1 MHFSHPLLSLG
12 ISLLIHSSAYGQVA
26 ASPVEP
32 PEKVPP
38 RTLSLGDYED
48 LVEEELAPFFIPSGG
63 IAFLTNQADFDLFA
77 KGKDIG
83 NVQDNPKLAYRRLVQ
98 RTIMP
103 TETRPSY
110 GCTLTFDDQ
119 LVADNP
125 SSGNAI
131 DIVKDLA
138 PLNAR
143 AIFFANVPMVSGKSV
158 NGMMA
163 RNNSS
168 EKRLAACEKLLESK
182 RIGFIKLIRKLI
194 RVKSPAD
201 KNGNAE
207 YACEI
212 YNHTAFHQ
220 NMSQLKVGSDRYKM
234 CIMGIEF
241 IEECLDAAYLLE
253 RPGWERA
260 RYFRFPFLHTPKHT
274 ETKAALNRKFTEL
287 GLISLG
293 ETQDSKDFDN
303 YSHEQAYTSML
314 AAKQNKRYNPK
325 YGKYG
330 QTEKPIALFH
340 TKTWPKIKRGVIKA
354 ITEK

>member
-1 MHFSHPLLSLG
+1 MHCSHPLLSLG
-12 ISLLIHSSAYGQVA
+12 ISLLIHSSSYGQVA
-26 ASPVEP
+26 ASPVES

-38 RTLSLGDYED
+38 RTLSLEDYED

-63 IAFLTNQADFDLFA
+63 LAFLTEQADIDLFT

-83 NVQDNPKLAYRRLVQ
+83 NVQNNPKLAYRRLVQ

-103 TETRPSY
+103 TEMRPSY

-163 RNNSS
+163 NNSSS
-168 EKRLAACEKLLESK
+168 EKRLAACNRLLESK
-182 RIGFIKLIRKLI
+182 RIGFINLIRELI
-194 RVKSPAD
+194 RVKSPANE
-201 KNGNAE
+201 NGNAE
-207 YACEI
+207 YACEV

-220 NMSQLKVGSDRYKM
+220 NMSQLKIGSDRYKM

-260 RYFRFPFLHTPKHT
+260 RYFRFPFLHAPKYV
-274 ETKAALNRKFTEL
+274 ETKAALNKKFTEL

-303 YSHEQAYTSML
+303 YSHKLAYTSML